1 MEVLIYYVKT
11 DLLMILNLVAGVF
24 LVGHKLP
31 FRKNIWL
38 RLFLTI
44 LVSVGWSDLF
54 YLWSIA
60 DPGSLL
66 VRSIIKY
73 LCVFALAV
81 ICVLFCFKVKLLPA
95 LFCVTVAYCL
105 EHMAQR
111 ISALI
116 LFNVTD
122 IVWWGR
128 QLFQIG
134 CEVLLY
140 TALYQ
145 LLIRHFLCREDDD
158 YRDNQSLLWLSLVVI
173 SADIILN
180 TLGMHLVFQSDQ
192 RDPLIVVHT
201 FSILCSFLV
210 LVISMCTIRMKSA
223 EKETLIV
230 EQLLHSEREQFR
242 RDNAVIDTI
251 NVKCHD
257 LKHQIAM
264 IETKLDQQELR
275 DIRSAIQIYDS
286 GVDTGNNALDVVL
299 CNKMLLCTGRQIK
312 LTCVADGKLLDFI
325 READIYSLFSNILDN
340 AIESVSKLQE
350 PEKRQ
355 ITLTVSA
362 ERGFVFIHAE
372 NYYEGELQFKNG
384 IPETGKADKRY
395 HGFGLLSIRT
405 LVEKY
410 EGDLRIK
417 AQSNIFK
424 LDIMLPLPQ

>member
-1 MEVLIYYVKT
+1 MEALAYYVQN
-11 DLLMILNLVAGVF
+11 DLIMILHLTAGVL

-31 FRKNIWL
+31 CRNGRWI
-38 RLFLTI
+38 RLLLTY
-44 LVSVGWSDLF
+44 LVSFGWSAVF
-54 YLWSIA
+54 YYWGVA
-60 DPGSLL
+60 DPASLL
-66 VRSIIKY
+66 VRSILKY

-81 ICVLFCFKVKLLPA
+81 VCVMFCLKVKPLQA

-105 EHMAQR
+105 EHMTQR
-111 ISALI
+111 LTALMWFHGSA
-116 LFNVTD
+116 
-122 IVWWGR
+122 VWWVR
-128 QLFQIG
+128 QLSQIG
-134 CEVLLY
+134 CAFVLWTVLY
-140 TALYQ
+140 W

-312 LTCVADGKLLDFI
+312 LTCVADGRLLDFI